1 MSELPIYTDALHV
14 NTAVEQGIVVICGF
28 AYKETEHQIR
38 MNISPI
44 VCPLAAAFAKLW
56 LIHIVL

>member
-44 VCPLAAAFAKLW
+44 VCPLAAAFAKL
-56 LIHIVL
+56 